1 MPTTA
6 SPASSWAG
14 VFTSRGVRVTTALTG
29 ATGATKWDANSKVAT
44 HVVTATTD
52 YPYTPSTATA
62 SDDSSDTSSTSNSST
77 TAPKPE
83 LTVVSGLQFVQVSTL
98 SPTVIGT

>member
-62 SDDSSDTSSTSNSST
+62 SDDSSDTSSSTSTSTST
-77 TAPKPE
+77 TVPKY
-83 LTVVSGLQFVQVSTL
+83 TVVSGLQFVQVSTL